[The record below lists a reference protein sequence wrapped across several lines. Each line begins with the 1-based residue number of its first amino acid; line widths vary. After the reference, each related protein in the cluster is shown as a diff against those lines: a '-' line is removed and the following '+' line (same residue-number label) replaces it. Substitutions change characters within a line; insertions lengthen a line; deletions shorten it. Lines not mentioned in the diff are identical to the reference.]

1 MRPWDCSARTSS
13 RLQAAPG
20 RVTLA
25 PGESRALLWSHE
37 LARVLLGALDL
48 SPGESQA
55 LLWPRELVRVTLDTL
70 GLLPDESQAL
80 L

>member
-37 LARVLLGALDL
+37 LARVPLGALGL

-55 LLWPRELVRVTLDTL
+55 LL
-70 GLLPDESQAL
+70 
-80 L
+80 

>member
-37 LARVLLGALDL
+37 LVHVTLDTLGL

-55 LLWPRELVRVTLDTL
+55 LLWPCELVHVTLGAL